1 MSDNNVNP
9 EGKAGITRRRFLIGT
24 GGVAGGLALAGG
36 SLAGLTVG
44 QQAGVRLASAQTL
57 KTDLDILQFAL
68 TLEHFENAAYKA
80 ANASGLL
87 KGTAADL
94 FKAFGDHEAAHVAA
108 VTDTIKKLGG
118 TPVAAQAKYNLP
130 TLQNQEEVVR
140 LFTTIEEVG
149 AGAYLGAAPLIK
161 DKGILGAAASI
172 LNVEA
177 QHAST
182 FKAFM
187 NDPMPS
193 PAFGMPLTPDQV
205 LAAVKPFLEVSSTP
219 PPAGGY
225 FTIDNPAPS
234 LAVAVN
240 RINSVSAS
248 GVLFFPETGHS
259 LSGAFQ
265 KFYKDHGGLT
275 LFGFPI
281 SEPFSGPNRTDGK
294 TYTQQFFQRARM
306 EYHPENKGTPYE
318 VLLGLLGSEQVFKD
332 MMGNGQ

>member
-9 EGKAGITRRRFLIGT
+9 DGKQGISRRRFLIGT

-36 SLAGLTVG
+36 SLAGLSVG
-44 QQAGVRLASAQTL
+44 QKAGVSLAGAQTL
-57 KTDLDILQFAL
+57 KTDLDIVQFAL
-68 TLEHFENAAYKA
+68 TLEHFENAAYRA

-94 FKAFGDHEAAHVAA
+94 FKVFGQHEATHVAA
-108 VTDTIKKLGG
+108 LTDVVKKLGG
-118 TPVAAQAKYNLP
+118 TPVAEQPKYNIP
-130 TLQNQEEVVR
+130 TLQNQDEVLR
-140 LFTTIEEVG
+140 LFITLEEVG
-149 AGAYLGAAPLIK
+149 AAAYLGAAPLIK

-182 FKAFM
+182 LKAFM

-193 PAFGMPLTPDQV
+193 PAFGMPLTADQV
-205 LAAVKPFLEVSSTP
+205 LAQVKPFLEVQNTP
-219 PPAGGY
+219 APAGGFY
-225 FTIDNPAPS
+225 TIENPAPT
-234 LAVAVN
+234 LAVAIN
-240 RINSVSAS
+240 RINSAS
-248 GVLFFPETGHS
+248 GNGVLFFPETGHS
-259 LSGAFQ
+259 VSGVFQ
-265 KFYKDHGGLT
+265 QFYRDHGGVA

-281 SEPFSGPNRTDGK
+281 SEPFSGANRTDGK

-306 EYHPENKGTPYE
+306 EFHPENKGTPYE

-332 MMGNGQ
+332 IMGSGK